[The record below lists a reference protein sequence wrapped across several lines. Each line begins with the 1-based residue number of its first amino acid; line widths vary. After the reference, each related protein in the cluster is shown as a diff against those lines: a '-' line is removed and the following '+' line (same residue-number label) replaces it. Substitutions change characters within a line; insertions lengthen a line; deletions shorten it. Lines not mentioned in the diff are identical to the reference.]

1 MIQYVL
7 NYLLVL
13 SLLLG
18 SLPVSS
24 APSKSPT
31 PQSAVSDPT
40 KDCPDGKCVEELTG
54 LIEAKVAQ
62 AKKDKCLPPVS
73 VKNQTKWF
81 EENTLPLSC
90 FRQLKELDELVVR
103 LQKLQAYLA
112 GQLIESDEVACRADG
127 SQAPFDLSR
136 LSQLDKVAAT
146 LSCTEE
152 RKKEIWNRCG
162 SDASCVLV
170 SSALSVAGPFAE
182 KILPKGLSAKGCSAT
197 NDNCLTQLALGFVKS
212 AFNFFEGAWGL
223 LKKAGTGIANTAKD
237 FWGWVSGAEAQSS
250 TAQLAAATASEDEG
264 IFQQLKKD
272 FSGTMAKLWTGLL
285 ATIKHWL
292 ANSMFCQE
300 WSGKPQ
306 FSTCKRPAQG
316 LDCTECKAMI
326 TGMCALTGVLVSEVI
341 PAFITGG
348 IVTILKHGV
357 SGASKASKMI
367 KVSVASSN
375 AIRRSKIASMVL
387 RPATVMTQAIR
398 TSKYTVAT
406 LKALELAT
414 RAIARFMV
422 KPSIVALKRTLGVM
436 STVMRASKTYVMLTP
451 AGPAVAFGTKA
462 AAVGLKTILFPFENA
477 LMVKS
482 FQLGEKA
489 FDKVFTKVGSAKFFS
504 GVRPALTGE
513 AARALSAIDDA
524 YIEMQVTKWTKRYG
538 SQFIVQA
545 EEKYLQKLIALRP
558 KVIDE
563 YLARKPNVP
572 FSKLVEDIYPE
583 LSYGKYA
590 EHVKTPDVLKAESQV
605 FDAIMKMSDETEQTR
620 LFQEYERHVS
630 SKARADG
637 LIDTLTF
644 TRPQVLKNAGLE
656 SEERVA
662 TALKLANIDPNAI
675 PAQTLERL
683 KLGLLKAHDEG
694 SGSVY
699 NYSFKDIRAKQ
710 KILSEAGFTNRQ
722 AELLIRAGLAG
733 KPPPRVPVKLGPTQ
747 FSGHN
752 MDIVPGKHPDQ
763 AKRLKELLVSKL
775 DEKSSPQLEQEWI
788 QDVVMNHGVTPAKA
802 KELVKAN
809 WSSSDEVSDWLDS
822 LYFVDYRHS
831 APRISNIVTQNRWLK
846 EIDPHDFYGTL
857 DFKNFKET
865 HSWVKQGKAPV
876 ELKTLQEIHKR
887 MMAGGVEDVRP
898 SELGK
903 IRDEAWYGG
912 VDPREPLSAEVIQNI
927 KDNPYLSLR
936 NLRGDDSKGY
946 VADIFYPNLV
956 DVKPAAL
963 AKISK
968 KSPSVVAE
976 IRAYQKILQQIEE
989 KKGALAKAD
998 AARRRSLNTELDQL
1012 YKRAEAIE
1020 AQQGPMNARLVEAL
1034 TQERIDWYNTQRAKL
1049 GALDS
1054 PKKIEK
1060 FADLIAEFQR
1070 DLVSI
1075 HPLINGNGRST
1086 REFAFYL
1093 TAAREGLPPPRLIDP
1108 DADIYMALDDYKKVV
1123 RHGMVSTDHLYDD
1136 LIERAT
1142 HDLQIDDSLF
1152 LATPYHSPPVRL
1164 DARKEGSVK
1173 VVQSQFVEYVDP
1185 SVYREALQ
1193 RLSKSDPE
1201 VQGLLLSSM
1210 GRSQVE
1216 VWTAVDSK
1224 VKDYIKK
1231 NNLWYHSNKK
1241 GLERLELGLA
1251 DKDFISFFQRR
1262 TFADASA
1269 WNYKMSRWYS
1279 KDELMWRGLAN
1290 LDRVVPESEI
1300 LHKFKDFDPHMVSN
1314 SVLNR
1319 MGRGTPAEIQ
1329 EAALKDLELY
1339 NRSIGD
1345 KGEFVRYAEE
1355 LQRYRVAKLDI
1366 ADMAK
1371 HHSESGSL
1379 YGESFGFSTSKNR
1392 EVGKA
1397 FSMGAMVVAD
1407 YGKHRTPELQ
1417 QQILSRILV
1426 GGRRSVKDVDLTR
1439 LRQLR
1444 QEKFSYKYGRQQE
1457 IMGIGAAD
1465 PDSVMIVQT
1474 ISATGEV
1481 ELSYLRNAEKP
1492 WEVWIIRGDIRP
1504 GTVPTKEQIL
1514 KTVDLRQP

>member
-1 MIQYVL
+1 MIAHAL
-7 NYLLVL
+7 NLLLVA

-18 SLPVSS
+18 SFPVAS
-24 APSKSPT
+24 APAKAPAAA
-31 PQSAVSDPT
+31 PVAADPA
-40 KDCPDGKCVEELTG
+40 KDCADGKCVDELTG
-54 LIEAKVAQ
+54 LIEAKAAQ
-62 AKKDKCLPPVS
+62 AKKDKCLPPAA
-73 VKNQTKWF
+73 VKNQAKWF
-81 EENTLPLSC
+81 EENTLSLGC
-90 FRQLKELDELVVR
+90 FRQLKELDELVAR
-103 LQKLQAYLA
+103 LQKLQAQLS
-112 GQLIESDEVACRADG
+112 GQLLASGEVACRADG
-127 SQAPFDLSR
+127 TEAPFDLSR
-136 LSQLDKVAAT
+136 LGQLDKVAAS
-146 LSCTEE
+146 LSCTEA
-152 RKKEIWNRCG
+152 RKKEIWGRCG

-170 SSALSVAGPFAE
+170 ASALSVAGPFAE
-182 KILPKGLSAKGCSAT
+182 KILPKGLSTKGCSAT

-272 FSGTMAKLWTGLL
+272 FTGTMAKLWTGLL

-357 SGASKASKMI
+357 SGASKASKLI

-375 AIRRSKIASMVL
+375 AIKRSKIASMVL
-387 RPATVMTQAIR
+387 RPATVVTQALR

-422 KPSIVALKRTLGVM
+422 KPSVVALRRTLGVM
-436 STVMRASKTYVMLTP
+436 TTVMRASKTYVMLTP
-451 AGPAVAFGTKA
+451 AGPLVTFGTKA
-462 AAVGLKTILFPFENA
+462 ASVGLKTILFPFENA

-482 FQLGEKA
+482 FQLGERA

-504 GVRPALTGE
+504 GVRPALAGE

-524 YIEMQVTKWTKRYG
+524 YIELQVTKWTKRYG

-558 KVIDE
+558 RVIDE
-563 YLARKPNVP
+563 YLAKKPNVP
-572 FSKLVEDIYPE
+572 FTKLVDDIYPE
-583 LSYGKYA
+583 LSYGKYS
-590 EHVKTPDVLKAESQV
+590 EHIKTPDVLKAESQI
-605 FDAIMKMSDETEQTR
+605 FDAIMKMSDEAEQTR
-620 LFQEYERHVS
+620 LFQEFERHVS

-644 TRPQVLKNAGLE
+644 TRPQVLANAGLA
-656 SEERVA
+656 SEERIS

-675 PAQTLERL
+675 PAKTLERL
-683 KLGLLKAHDEG
+683 KLGLLRAHDEG
-694 SGSVY
+694 TGSVY
-699 NYSFKDIRAKQ
+699 HYSFKDIRAKQ
-710 KILSEAGFTNRQ
+710 KILTEAGFTNRQ

-733 KPPPRVPVKLGPTQ
+733 KPTPRTPVKLGPTH

-763 AKRLKELLVSKL
+763 VERLQELLVKKL
-775 DEKSSPQLEQEWI
+775 DEKSSPQLEKEWI
-788 QDVVMNHGVTPAKA
+788 QDVIMNHGVTPAKA
-802 KELVKAN
+802 KQLVKAN
-809 WSSSDEVSDWLDS
+809 WSSADEVRDWLDS

-831 APRISNIVTQNRWLK
+831 APHISTIVTQNRWLK
-846 EIDPHDFYGTL
+846 EIDPSDFYGKL
-857 DFKNFKET
+857 DFKNFKDT
-865 HSWVKQGKAPV
+865 HRWIMQGKEPV
-876 ELKTLQEIHKR
+876 ELATLQAIHKR

-898 SELGK
+898 GELGK

-912 VDPREPLSAEVIQNI
+912 VDPAEPLSAEVVQNI
-927 KDNPYLSLR
+927 RENPYLTLKDVSG
-936 NLRGDDSKGY
+936 NDSKGY
-946 VADIFYPNLV
+946 VAQIFYPNLV

-963 AKISK
+963 AKIAK
-968 KSPSVVAE
+968 TDPSVVAE
-976 IRAYQKILQQIEE
+976 IRAYQKILRQIEE
-989 KKGALAKAD
+989 KKGALARAD
-998 AARRRSLNTELDQL
+998 AARKRGLSEELDQL
-1012 YKRAEAIE
+1012 YKRAEAVE
-1020 AQQGPMNARLVEAL
+1020 AQQGPLNSRLIEAL
-1034 TQERIDWYNTQRAKL
+1034 TKERIEWYNTQRAKL
-1049 GALDS
+1049 GALDT

-1060 FADLIAEFQR
+1060 FADLVAEFQR

-1093 TAAREGLPPPRLIDP
+1093 TTAREGLPPPRLIDP
-1108 DADIYMALDDYKKVV
+1108 DADIYMSLDDYKKVV
-1123 RHGMVSTDHLYDD
+1123 RHGIVSTDHLYDD

-1142 HDLQIDDSLF
+1142 HDLQIDDSLY

-1193 RLSKSDPE
+1193 RLSASDPE
-1201 VQGLLLSSM
+1201 IRRLLQNSAD
-1210 GRSQVE
+1210 RPQVE
-1216 VWTAVDSK
+1216 VWAAVDAK

-1231 NNLWYHSNKK
+1231 NNLWYHGNKK

-1262 TFADASA
+1262 TYADASA
-1269 WNYKMSRWYS
+1269 WSYKMKRWYS
-1279 KDELMWRGLAN
+1279 SDELMWRGLAS

-1300 LHKFKDFDPHMVSN
+1300 LQKFKDFDPHMVSN
-1314 SVLNR
+1314 SVLNN
-1319 MGRGTPAEIQ
+1319 MGRGSPAEIQ
-1329 EAALKDLELY
+1329 AAALKDFELY

-1345 KGEFVRYAEE
+1345 KGKFVRYAEE

-1371 HHSESGSL
+1371 HHSESGAL

-1465 PDSVMIVQT
+1465 PDSVMVVQT
-1474 ISATGEV
+1474 ISASGDV

-1492 WEVWIIRGDIRP
+1492 WEVWVVRGDLRP

-1514 KTVDLRQP
+1514 RTVDLRRP